1 MYQFPQQFVIV
12 DWLLDYQEIH
22 IIFAARDITDI
33 SVLKVELQ
41 TIDVMWNWDANA
53 IIIRGLLRD
62 CDGLFA
68 AVDIIIRS
76 LAQVWRFD

>member
-22 IIFAARDITDI
+22 VLFAANIAQPGLSLI

-41 TIDVMWNWDANA
+41 ISH
-53 IIIRGLLRD
+53 LRHYD
-62 CDGLFA
+62 Y
-68 AVDIIIRS
+68 
-76 LAQVWRFD
+76 

>member
-22 IIFAARDITDI
+22 IIFVARDITDI

-41 TIDVMWNWDANA
+41 TIFTFKT
-53 IIIRGLLRD
+53 L
-62 CDGLFA
+62 
-68 AVDIIIRS
+68 
-76 LAQVWRFD
+76 